1 MILSLIFLLVSS
13 SVFSYKTGDAW
24 SYTYSSEV
32 DTVADQTGSEEQK
45 TSFQLSCNANF
56 KVVSVNS
63 NGAYV
68 EMTINTVKS
77 TVTAGPH
84 SSPGQFDRDSEAY
97 YARPMY
103 FTIKNDGLIADVAGH
118 VQDDEDVISLKTS
131 VVYSLQT
138 KSSDTSSL
146 DFQQVSII
154 SPVGS
159 HFSFFQTRKSQSK
172 ITVTSHFSET
182 DVKAFRDKN
191 ANARQLTL
199 DQDSTHEIVGSD
211 IVSSTS
217 RMTVVSN
224 RQNPLPNGQ
233 QSDIK
238 MVTSGVSTLGSF
250 RRLEMADTSSF
261 PYDSA
266 ESFLSVSTDY
276 KLIPY
281 LQPSWYQDREAFEE
295 EEEQEQD
302 PKGCL
307 GDIDFCK
314 TFEHTWVIGNPNIGL
329 SVMVMAS
336 AGITKGC
343 TNPNRS
349 YMAGAYTEI
358 DVLILGKTLYA
369 VKGHAEWGLMYG
381 QPLRNEIAITVF
393 GKQVYQKD
401 LPWINCI
408 DKTINLGQF
417 GKDFSYTYSV
427 VVYIVTL
434 NFQVGVGFN
443 LRADLSY
450 HVCPQTLRASVSLL
464 PEAMATIYGGAYAS
478 VAIAK
483 AGVEISGSIRDW
495 LDPYAWVDGNVCEVG
510 FKLYNNV
517 DPVDV
522 KLTGYYQ
529 IKTIKG
535 FKISWGTRKEY
546 IFWRYQWP
554 GRRDKIVEISY
565 SAK

>member
-1 MILSLIFLLVSS
+1 MIFSLIFLLVSS
-13 SVFSYKTGDAW
+13 SVLSYKTGDTW
-24 SYTYSSEV
+24 SYAYNSVV
-32 DTVADQTGSEEQK
+32 DTIADQNGNAEQK
-45 TSFQLSCNANF
+45 TTFQISCNANF
-56 KVVSVNS
+56 KVVSTNS

-68 EMTINTVKS
+68 QMTINTVKS
-77 TVTAGPH
+77 TVSTGPNT
-84 SSPGQFDRDSEAY
+84 SPGQFDRDSEAY

-103 FTIKNDGLIADVAGH
+103 FTLKNDGLIADVTGH
-118 VQDDEDVISLKTS
+118 VDDDEDVISLKAA
-131 VVYSLQT
+131 VVYSMQT
-138 KSSDTSSL
+138 KSTDTASNDYL
-146 DFQQVSII
+146 QVSLIT
-154 SPVGS
+154 PVGS
-159 HFSFFQTRKSQSK
+159 HFSFFQSRQAQSK
-172 ITVTSHFSET
+172 VTVTSHFSES

-191 ANARQLTL
+191 TNSRQLSL

-211 IVSSTS
+211 IITATS

-224 RQNPLPNGQ
+224 RKTSLANGQ
-233 QSDIK
+233 DTDIK
-238 MVTSGVSTLGSF
+238 MITSGVSTLGSF
-250 RRLEMADTSSF
+250 RRLETVDTSDF
-261 PYDSA
+261 LYDSVEA
-266 ESFLSVSTDY
+266 FLATSTEF
-276 KLIPY
+276 KLVPY
-281 LQPSWYQDREAFEE
+281 LQPSWYLNRETSEE
-295 EEEQEQD
+295 EEEPVPVEA
-302 PKGCL
+302 GCL
-307 GDIDFCK
+307 GDVDFCK
-314 TFEHTWVIGNPNIGL
+314 TFEHTWVVGNANIGL
-329 SVMVMAS
+329 KIMAQAS

-349 YMAGAYTEI
+349 YMAGAYAEI
-358 DVLILGKTLYA
+358 DVLILGKTIYA

-381 QPLRNEIAITVF
+381 QPLRNDVEVTLF
-393 GKQVYQKD
+393 GKQVYHKD

-408 DKTINLGQF
+408 DKTMTLGQF
-417 GKDFSYTYSV
+417 SKDFSFTYSV

-434 NFQVGVGFN
+434 NFEVGVGFN
-443 LRADLSY
+443 IRADFSY
-450 HVCPQTLRASVSLL
+450 HVCPQNLRASVSLL
-464 PEAMATIYGGAYAS
+464 PEAMATIHGGAYAS
-478 VAIAK
+478 VAVAK
-483 AGVEISGSIRDW
+483 AGIEISGSIRDW

>member
-1 MILSLIFLLVSS
+1 MIFSLIFLLVSS
-13 SVFSYKTGDAW
+13 SVLSYKTGDTW
-24 SYTYSSEV
+24 TYAYNSVV
-32 DTVADQTGSEEQK
+32 DTVADQNGNEEQK
-45 TSFQLSCNANF
+45 TTFQISCNANF
-56 KVVSVNS
+56 KVVSTNS

-68 EMTINTVKS
+68 QMTINTVKS
-77 TVTAGPH
+77 TVSSGPN

-97 YARPMY
+97 YARPMF
-103 FTIKNDGLIADVAGH
+103 FTLKNDGLITDVAGH
-118 VQDDEDVISLKTS
+118 VDDDEDVISLKTS
-131 VVYSLQT
+131 VVYSMQT
-138 KSSDTSSL
+138 KSSDASSGDYL
-146 DFQQVSII
+146 QVSLI

-159 HFSFFQTRKSQSK
+159 HFSFFQSRKSQSM

-191 ANARQLTL
+191 TNARQLSL

-211 IVSSTS
+211 IVSCTS

-224 RQNPLPNGQ
+224 RKAPLSNGQ
-233 QSDIK
+233 ETDIK
-238 MVTSGVSTLGSF
+238 MITSGVSSLGSF
-250 RRLEMADTSSF
+250 RRLETADTSDF
-261 PYDSA
+261 PYDSS
-266 ESFLSVSTDY
+266 ESFLSASTEF

-281 LQPSWYQDREAFEE
+281 LQPSWYLNREASEE
-295 EEEQEQD
+295 EEEPTPVEA
-302 PKGCL
+302 GCL

-314 TFEHTWVIGNPNIGL
+314 TFEHTWVIGNSNIGL
-329 SVMVMAS
+329 KIMAMAS

-349 YMAGAYTEI
+349 YMAGAYAEI
-358 DVLILGKTLYA
+358 DVLILGKTIYA
-369 VKGHAEWGLMYG
+369 AKGHAEWGLMYG
-381 QPLRNEIAITVF
+381 QPLRNDIEVTLF
-393 GKQVYQKD
+393 GQQVYHKD

-408 DKTINLGQF
+408 DKTLTLGQF
-417 GKDFSYTYSV
+417 SKDFSFTYSV

-443 LRADLSY
+443 LRVDFSY
-450 HVCPQTLRASVSLL
+450 HVCPQNLRASVSLL
-464 PEAMATIYGGAYAS
+464 PEAMATARGGAYAS

-483 AGVEISGSIRDW
+483 AGIEISGSIRDW

-522 KLTGYYQ
+522 KLVGYYQ
-529 IKTIKG
+529 IKTIKN
-535 FKISWGTRKEY
+535 FKITWGNRKEY
-546 IFWRYQWP
+546 VFWRYQWP